1 MTESESRYQRLFDG
15 VPVGL
20 YQFTPDWRILEANPA
35 LVAML
40 GYPDRESLCQTS
52 AVEIYAEPEELKRWQ
67 ALIEREGVLPAYE
80 LKLRRRDGEIIWI
93 ENNGRVVKEPNSGQ
107 MLYYEGSMEDIT
119 ARKRAEEQLLHNAFH
134 DPLTGLPNRALFVN
148 HLKLALERAKR
159 HDDLLFALLFLDLD
173 RFKLVNDSLGHGA
186 GDKLLIAVAQKLKA
200 CVRPEDTV
208 ARLGGDEFAILLN
221 DIADLSA
228 AIHVAER
235 IQKELSAPIRFGGHE
250 VFTSASI
257 GIALSSTGYERT
269 EDILRD
275 ADIAMYRAKSQGQAC
290 YEVFDKAMHARALA
304 HLRLEADLRRAVKRQ
319 EFCLQYQPIVSLGSN
334 RINGFEAL
342 VRWQHPKRGLM
353 YPAEFI
359 PMAEETGLIISLGQW
374 VLREACGQ
382 MREWQEQY
390 PELAD
395 CTMAVNLSSKQL
407 LEATLV
413 EQIKQILEETGLDAK
428 NLMLEITESALM
440 ENAQMAATMLTQLRE
455 FGVRLSI
462 DDFGTGYSSLS
473 YLHRFHA
480 DILKIDRSFISR
492 IDVDQENRE
501 ITKTILNLAAN
512 LAMNVVAEGVETK
525 GQLAQLS
532 ALSCQYGQGEY
543 FYASLD
549 SKAVTGLFHKS
560 L

>member
-173 RFKLVNDSLGHGA
+173 RFKLVNDSLGHGV

-200 CVRPEDTV
+200 CLRPEDTV

-275 ADIAMYRAKSQGQAC
+275 ADIAMYRAKSRGQAC

-382 MREWQEQY
+382 MRQWQEQY

-407 LEATLV
+407 LEVTLV

-440 ENAQMAATMLTQLRE
+440 ENAQMAAAMLTQLRE

-480 DILKIDRSFISR
+480 DTLKIDRSFISR

>member
-119 ARKRAEEQLLHNAFH
+119 ARKRAEEQLLHDAFH
-134 DPLTGLPNRALFVN
+134 DTLTGLPNRALFVN